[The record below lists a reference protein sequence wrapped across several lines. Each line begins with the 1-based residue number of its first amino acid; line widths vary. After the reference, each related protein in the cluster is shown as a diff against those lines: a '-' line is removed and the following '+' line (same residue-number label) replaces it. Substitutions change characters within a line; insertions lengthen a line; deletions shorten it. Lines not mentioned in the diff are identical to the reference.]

1 MTSWT
6 LHPRR
11 LTAGTWEYG
20 PPLKEENHLAPNHH
34 DFSFE
39 LSIFRGCSWIYILPQ
54 PRMRSPDL
62 TTRMTWFTYFRLQKW
77 IPRRPFINPNDTPNN
92 KFLEKLKGKQ
102 RKPEKKLNH
111 CRTLKTLGLNVSLKG
126 FDTFNLGQTKIPS
139 SQFQLSSC
147 FVFWAAIAGTQMEK

>member
-20 PPLKEENHLAPNHH
+20 PPSKRKIIWHQTIMTSASSCQSSGGVVGSIYFPNPGCGVRTSPPGWHDLHILGYKNGFQEDLLLTQMTHQTTNFLRSWNGNKEN
-34 DFSFE
+34 
-39 LSIFRGCSWIYILPQ
+39 
-54 PRMRSPDL
+54 
-62 TTRMTWFTYFRLQKW
+62 
-77 IPRRPFINPNDTPNN
+77 
-92 KFLEKLKGKQ
+92 
-102 RKPEKKLNH
+102 RKKKLNH